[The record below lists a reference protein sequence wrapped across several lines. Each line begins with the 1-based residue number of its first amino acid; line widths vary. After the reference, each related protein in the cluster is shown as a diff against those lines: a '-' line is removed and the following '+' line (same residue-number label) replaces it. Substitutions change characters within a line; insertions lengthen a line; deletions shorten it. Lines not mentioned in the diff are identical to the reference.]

1 MSLPGFGGFKV
12 DGCGGVGMGSVIDP
26 SMMRISMVPEI
37 EGAPLR
43 LFIQGV
49 SSGQP
54 FAIRDRLTNRRR

>member
-1 MSLPGFGGFKV
+1 
-12 DGCGGVGMGSVIDP
+12 MGSVIDP